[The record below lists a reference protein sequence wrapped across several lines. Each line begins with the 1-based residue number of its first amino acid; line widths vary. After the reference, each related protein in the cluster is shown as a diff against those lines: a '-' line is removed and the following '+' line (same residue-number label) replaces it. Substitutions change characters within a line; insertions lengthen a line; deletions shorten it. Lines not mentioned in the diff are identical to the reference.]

1 MLGLFNYEFAYGLHP
16 RLAAL
21 LRPAHTMFRAL
32 AFKRH
37 EILTGTEID
46 AWLAK
51 HAPHADSP
59 SGIAAV
65 HQGVTEQDY
74 LQAVAR
80 IQRYICAGVISTC
93 AR

>member
-59 SGIAAV
+59 SGIAASRLS
-65 HQGVTEQDY
+65 TR
-74 LQAVAR
+74 ASR
-80 IQRYICAGVISTC
+80 NKISCRPPRASSATS
-93 AR
+93 APA